1 MGIGNI
7 STVVQS
13 VVGRHWDGPYAA
25 DEVRGYVEDAKS
37 AKAAKA
43 TKAANEAAAAQA
55 ALSQEVR
62 DAYDKLERLL
72 QATRHKQYPDLLR
85 QLGLPVVVDRKL
97 ESLQQ
102 TSSMTHGPGLY
113 LYR

>member
-37 AKAAKA
+37 AKAAKAAKAAEA

-102 TSSMTHGPGLY
+102 TSSMTHG
-113 LYR
+113 

>member
-13 VVGRHWDGPYAA
+13 VVGRLWDGPYAA

-102 TSSMTHGPGLY
+102 TSSMTHG
-113 LYR
+113 